1 MKDFSFFRQ
10 EMPVKKLFA
19 SGRMTKSPISSHKVA
34 DFVVQSRRFC
44 QAGEHLR
51 SPFLRMRS
59 VSAAV
64 LMTRRDQT

>member
-44 QAGEHLR
+44 QAGEHL
-51 SPFLRMRS
+51 
-59 VSAAV
+59 
-64 LMTRRDQT
+64 